1 MPISETEVE
10 KPAAQGAAMEI
21 TVSRQDL
28 VRELTA
34 TQSVVER
41 KTTIPILSNFLLEAE
56 EDRLNITATDLDQAI
71 RTSTAVK
78 VKKPG
83 SCTVPARKLYDYIK
97 LLPEGDISIKLLE
110 NHWVQIRS
118 GRSNTKIVGMAR
130 ANYPQVPEFP
140 AVAATSISLI
150 ALKTL
155 IARTI
160 FAISNEESRYTLN
173 GALLVIKAE
182 SLAMVA
188 TDGHRLS
195 YVEKP
200 NENLEGISGEKR
212 VLIPRKAL
220 QELQQLLTV
229 TEVEKVEFADDE
241 HTLFFRVGHRTLS
254 TRKLSG
260 QFPNFEAVMPRD
272 NTKFAVVR
280 CSELSAAIQRVAQFA
295 DERSGAIRM
304 RLEGNELR
312 SAPTQLNQARA
323 KTPST
328 PPTPATPSWWASTR
342 YTFST
347 SSKPSATR
355 VKSASNSRTPSPP
368 ARCVQ
373 KTPTPN
379 TSIATSLCRCGFEEA
394 TQKRQSHSAE
404 VFVPVACQIPPSLW
418 LRSLSPGAATGR
430 VAPICLPATGLPH
443 SGHCLVWLPRN
454 ILVFTGQLRDCI
466 LVPVCQ
472 PRALALPVT
481 IPRATQG

>member
-1 MPISETEVE
+1 MPIMETEVE
-10 KPAAQGAAMEI
+10 KPAVQGAAMEI

-28 VRELTA
+28 VKELTA

-41 KTTIPILSNFLLEAE
+41 KTTIPILSNFLIEAE
-56 EDRLNITATDLDQAI
+56 GDRLNITATDLDQAI
-71 RTSTAVK
+71 RTSTEAK

-83 SCTVPARKLYDYIK
+83 ACTIPARKLYDYVK

-118 GRSNTKIVGMAR
+118 GRSNTKMVGMAR

-140 AVAATSISLI
+140 TIAATSISTL

-195 YVEKP
+195 FVEKA
-200 NENLEGISGEKR
+200 NEALEGISGEKR

-220 QELQQLLTV
+220 QELQQLLST
-229 TEVEKVEFADDE
+229 TEAEKIEFADDE

-280 CSELSAAIQRVAQFA
+280 SSELSAAIQRVAQFA
-295 DERSGAIRM
+295 DERSGAIRL
-304 RLEGNELR
+304 RLEGNELKISSSSTESGESEDTIDTPYSSDPIVVGFNSGYILDFLKALGNEGEVR
-312 SAPTQLNQARA
+312 LEFKDSQSAGQMRPEDPDAEY
-323 KTPST
+323 KY
-328 PPTPATPSWWASTR
+328 R
-342 YTFST
+342 YVLM
-347 SSKPSATR
+347 PMR
-355 VKSASNSRTPSPP
+355 
-368 ARCVQ
+368 
-373 KTPTPN
+373 
-379 TSIATSLCRCGFEEA
+379 I
-394 TQKRQSHSAE
+394 
-404 VFVPVACQIPPSLW
+404 
-418 LRSLSPGAATGR
+418 
-430 VAPICLPATGLPH
+430 
-443 SGHCLVWLPRN
+443 
-454 ILVFTGQLRDCI
+454 
-466 LVPVCQ
+466 
-472 PRALALPVT
+472 
-481 IPRATQG
+481 